1 MNGTEIK
8 AVEGYKFIEILAEF
22 KGLLF
27 GIGISL
33 GFAGIRLIIEKLTGI

>member
-1 MNGTEIK
+1 MTELK
-8 AVEGYKFIEILAEF
+8 VANGYKFIELLAEF

-33 GFAGIRLIIEKLTGI
+33 GFAGLRLIIEKLTGI